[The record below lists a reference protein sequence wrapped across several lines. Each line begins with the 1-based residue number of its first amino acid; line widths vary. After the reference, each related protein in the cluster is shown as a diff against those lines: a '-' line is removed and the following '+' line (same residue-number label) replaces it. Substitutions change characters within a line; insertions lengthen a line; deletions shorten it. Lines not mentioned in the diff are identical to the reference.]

1 MTKPREKVMV
11 SFRLDS
17 DILERSRKLAR
28 ADSRTLT
35 SYLTHLIVKDML
47 PVQRQRILAGYLNGK
62 ARKVGTRE

>member
-1 MTKPREKVMV
+1 MV

-17 DILERSRKLAR
+17 ETLSQARRLAE

-62 ARKVGTRE
+62 TRKAGTRE